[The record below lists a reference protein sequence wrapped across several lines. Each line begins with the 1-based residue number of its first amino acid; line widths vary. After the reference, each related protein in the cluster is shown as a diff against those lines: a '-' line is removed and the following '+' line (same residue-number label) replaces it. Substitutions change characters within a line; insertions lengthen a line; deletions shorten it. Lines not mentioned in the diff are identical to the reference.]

1 MIIAVCQKAVAAA
14 GKRKRQLLPRT
25 FRKELAK
32 LTRRYAHVFEGKP
45 TFKDVAVRY
54 FRALLQAPSTLR
66 TTVRPERYYRQPLVQ
81 DIPQALPDRDI
92 LCDVS
97 QGLPRCHSVSRCLA
111 TTRSFTRKE
120 EYPGSCPLSAKR
132 PTQATS

>member
-1 MIIAVCQKAVAAA
+1 MVALEAVAAA
-14 GKRKRQLLPRT
+14 GKRKPQLLPRT

-66 TTVRPERYYRQPLVQ
+66 TTVRPERYYRHPLVA
-81 DIPQALPDRDI
+81 ALPQD
-92 LCDVS
+92 
-97 QGLPRCHSVSRCLA
+97 
-111 TTRSFTRKE
+111 
-120 EYPGSCPLSAKR
+120 LSDGVIR
-132 PTQATS
+132 